1 MSLEKELKIIFYKH
15 KKMLKQKI
23 NERKDKIQLEE
34 NRHWEIY
41 ELLGDFDKEE
51 SFKVDYYQNAG
62 RYFFR
67 HCGSMLEE
75 MVIKIIKNKKYA
87 EKIYIENTI
96 STNPKRFEIDCF
108 VKEDNKGHEIKWR
121 DATTDGDHRKKEETK
136 LKQMIKNGIKPVKLM
151 FYMPEREQAKKI
163 QLSIIE
169 LYNQT
174 GESHV
179 GKQAWSYLKNYC
191 DFDLYN
197 FLFEKRYEDIND
209 ELPNLDE
216 FL

>member
-1 MSLEKELKIIFYKH
+1 MSLEKELKIIFCKH

-87 EKIYIENTI
+87 EKTYIENTI

-209 ELPNLDE
+209 ELSNLDE

>member
-1 MSLEKELKIIFYKH
+1 
-15 KKMLKQKI
+15 MLKQKI

-62 RYFFR
+62 RYFFKY
-67 HCGSMLEE
+67 CGSMLEE

-87 EKIYIENTI
+87 EKTYIENTI

-121 DATTDGDHRKKEETK
+121 DGTTDGDHRKKEETK
-136 LKQMIKNGIKPVKLM
+136 LKQMVKNGIKPVKLM

-174 GESHV
+174 GESHI

-191 DFDLYN
+191 NFDLY
-197 FLFEKRYEDIND
+197 RI
-209 ELPNLDE
+209 
-216 FL
+216 